1 MSKLAGKR
9 ILIVEDEPIVAMC
22 LEDMLQSLGCL
33 IVGPAAR
40 LSEGLAL
47 AADEQ
52 VDAAILDVNLGKDRS
67 YPIADLLRARSIP
80 FVFATGY
87 GRTDYAMD
95 PDAGLLE
102 KPYSADQV
110 RSVLAALMPG

>member
-1 MSKLAGKR
+1 MNTLTGKR

-22 LEDMLQSLGCL
+22 LEDMLQGLGCL

-47 AADEQ
+47 ATDEQ

-87 GRTDYAMD
+87 GRTDYAMA

-102 KPYSADQV
+102 KPYTVDQV

>member
-1 MSKLAGKR
+1 MSALTGKR

-47 AADEQ
+47 ATDEQ
-52 VDAAILDVNLGKDRS
+52 VDAAILDVNLGRERS

-87 GRTDYAMD
+87 GRADYQAD
-95 PDAGLLE
+95 PAAGLLE
-102 KPYSADQV
+102 KPYTTEQVSAM
-110 RSVLAALMPG
+110 LAALMAG